1 VASGGLTV
9 SQLTQLLSEFAVPL
23 QVWLTPEAR
32 RLVADTLIAR
42 MGARAEI
49 HTNPLSVRDEIRG
62 PAVLVIAS
70 TEING
75 AHSEDLKV
83 LSRAA
88 HPGRAVLVG
97 GTADRDTLMAAI
109 NDWGVVRVVPA
120 NPDPEVLV
128 TAVRDA
134 EAYLKREVA
143 LVTAIDDL
151 DIQTTMISSA
161 IDHIEDGQE
170 QSRQNNK
177 ANATTT
183 FASGLSTLLERERG
197 LLATAATTADGDRD
211 PLDNAAAGLQLL
223 CELVDKSHD
232 RAIEHSAGMSMAEEG
247 FDDLIE
253 TARRITELQ
262 TGLSIS
268 GHLGSGAS
276 TKVDPF
282 SVVHV
287 LIQLA
292 HRTPLGAAMSIESY
306 RSGDTLVLECRYK
319 EPTAGVDVQAHL
331 QKHTWSTLTDSG
343 VQMAHTPADPYTL
356 RLVFPSGQNNDV

>member
-1 VASGGLTV
+1 M
-9 SQLTQLLSEFAVPL
+9 SQLAQLLSQFAVPL

-32 RLVADTLIAR
+32 RLVADTLISR
-42 MGARAEI
+42 MGERAEI

-70 TEING
+70 TELKG

-128 TAVRDA
+128 NAVRDA

-170 QSRQNNK
+170 QSRQNNR
-177 ANATTT
+177 ATATTT
-183 FASGLSTLLERERG
+183 FASGLSTLLERERS
-197 LLATAATTADGDRD
+197 LLTTAAATTEGDSS
-211 PLDNAAAGLQLL
+211 PLENAAAGLQLL
-223 CELVDKSHD
+223 CDLVEKSHD
-232 RAIEHSAGMSMAEEG
+232 RAIEDSAGMPMAEEDI
-247 FDDLIE
+247 DDLIE
-253 TARRITELQ
+253 IAKRIIELQ
-262 TGLSIS
+262 VGLSIS
-268 GHLGSGAS
+268 GHLGSGAK
-276 TKVDPF
+276 TRVDPF

-292 HRTPLGAAMSIESY
+292 HRTPLGTAVSIESY
-306 RSGDTLVLECRYK
+306 RSGDTLVLECRYT
-319 EPTAGVDVQAHL
+319 EPTADIDIEAHL
-331 QKHTWSTLTDSG
+331 EEHTWSALTDSG
-343 VQMAHTPADPYTL
+343 VQMARTPAAPFTL
-356 RLVFPSGQNNDV
+356 RLVFPSGQNTDV